1 MSTIFKSSIF
11 LVILLTFTVNTYAQS
26 DTTDATTL
34 VRKKFYWSSSL
45 DMFIFSS
52 SIMEKA
58 PASSQLTT
66 LRFTYFPNFGF
77 NFNYDI
83 SKHVGLFTGIN
94 LKNIGFTEKIAIADS
109 TIKRRVLTLGAPLG
123 IKFGNINKHSF
134 AFAGGG
140 VDVPV
145 NYKQKGY
152 IRRGNKDKFNEWF
165 SDRTP
170 LIMPYVFAG
179 FSYSPGISIKLQYY
193 PVNFLNTGF
202 TEVSQTNIPGSTG
215 TSYIA
220 PYAAYTKTN
229 LMLISVGFDV
239 RYGKKSKKVGGA
251 DKAET
256 QTM

>member
-1 MSTIFKSSIF
+1 MSKILKSTFI
-11 LVILLTFTVNTYAQS
+11 LAILLTFTGTSQAQT
-26 DTTDATTL
+26 DTTDAVKL
-34 VRKKFYWSSSL
+34 VRKKLYWSSTF
-45 DMFIFSS
+45 DMFVFSS

-66 LRFTYFPNFGF
+66 VRFTYFPNIGF

-94 LKNIGFTEKIAIADS
+94 MKNIGFTEKIAISDS
-109 TIKRRVLTLGAPLG
+109 TIKRRVLTLGIPLG

-140 VDVPV
+140 VDVPF

-170 LIMPYVFAG
+170 AIMPYIFAG
-179 FSYSPGISIKLQYY
+179 FCYSPGISIKLQYY
-193 PVNFLNTGF
+193 PVNFLNNTF
-202 TEVSQTNIPGSTG
+202 TEVLQTNIPGSTG
-215 TSYIA
+215 TYIAA

-229 LMLISVGFDV
+229 LMMISIGFDV
-239 RYGKKSKKVGGA
+239 RYG
-251 DKAET
+251 
-256 QTM
+256 